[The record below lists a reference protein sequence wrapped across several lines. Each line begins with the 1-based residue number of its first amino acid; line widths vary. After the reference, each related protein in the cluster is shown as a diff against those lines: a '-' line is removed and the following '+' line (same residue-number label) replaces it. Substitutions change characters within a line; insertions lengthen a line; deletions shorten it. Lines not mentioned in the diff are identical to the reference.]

1 MRVALITDGIAP
13 YVIGGMQKHSFYL
26 AKYFAKNNIQVD
38 LIHYNN
44 SSYDISQLE
53 FFTEEEKK
61 FIHSIVIEFPVSLK
75 FPGHYIYNSYQYS
88 CLAFNAIKH
97 QLTSYDFIYT
107 KGFSGWKLI
116 SEKRKGA
123 IKCCSIGVNFHGYE
137 MFQFAPEFKAK
148 LGQLLLKPFVKT
160 ISQQA
165 DVVFSY
171 GGKITPIIKSL
182 GVPSNH
188 IIEIPSGVEA
198 EFISN
203 TISSH
208 TESFTKFVFLG
219 RAERR
224 KGIIELNTAL
234 TQLIKDK
241 RQFQFDFIGPIPE
254 ELKLKH
260 TSINYLGEIRD
271 TKKIKDLLQQSDVL
285 VCASW
290 SEGFPNVILEAMATG
305 LAIIATDVGAVSAMV
320 SDENGWLI
328 QPFDSKQLYD
338 ALIDALTCQTLISKK
353 QHSLD
358 LIKTQFNWDII
369 SKKTIRSITDFV
381 PDNNLD

>member
-38 LIHYNN
+38 LVHYNN
-44 SSYDISQLE
+44 SSYNIHQLE
-53 FFTEEEKK
+53 FFTEQEKK
-61 FIHSIVIEFPVSLK
+61 FIHSIVIEFPTSAK
-75 FPGHYIYNSYQYS
+75 FPGHYVYSSYQYA
-88 CLAFNAIKH
+88 CLAYNAIKQ

-116 SEKRKGA
+116 FEKRKGA
-123 IKCCSIGVNFHGYE
+123 IKCCPIGVNFHGYE

-148 LGQLLLKPFVKT
+148 LGQLLLKPFVKK

-182 GVPSNH
+182 GVPLNH
-188 IIEIPSGVEA
+188 IIEMPSGVEA

-203 TISSH
+203 ATSSH
-208 TESFTKFVFLG
+208 TKPFTKFIFLG

-234 TQLIKDK
+234 TQLISDK
-241 RQFQFDFIGPIPE
+241 RQFQFDFMGPIPD

-260 TSINYLGEIRD
+260 ASIHYLGEIRD
-271 TKKIKDLLQQSDVL
+271 SKKIKNILQQSDVL

-320 SDENGWLI
+320 SAKNGWLI
-328 QPFDSKQLYD
+328 QPFDSKQLHD
-338 ALIDALTCQTLISKK
+338 ALLDALTCQTLLSKK

-369 SKKTIRSITDFV
+369 SKKTIDAIKHFY
-381 PDNNLD
+381 